1 MQTVGVNCRTGRNSP
16 QRRHSHSRCGTAG
29 IRRIADGQHARKD
42 GSQRGEDARGAAGAK
57 VAGSVSVKKDILVAG
72 PGAGSKLKE
81 AQKHGVKVISED
93 AWLKL
98 IGDA

>member
-1 MQTVGVNCRTGRNSP
+1 M
-16 QRRHSHSRCGTAG
+16 
-29 IRRIADGQHARKD
+29 
-42 GSQRGEDARGAAGAK
+42 
-57 VAGSVSVKKDILVAG
+57 SVKKDILVAG